1 MSPISPIT
9 APSLA
14 APLIASGTAASGTAA
29 AAGGSF
35 QNILHSA
42 IQHVEATGASADAA
56 VQGYLSGGPQELHST
71 ILAAQS
77 AELDFEMFLQ
87 VRNKVVSAYE
97 EIMRMQI

>member
-1 MSPISPIT
+1 MVPISPIS
-9 APSLA
+9 APGLA
-14 APLIASGTAASGTAA
+14 APLVASGTAASSGA
-29 AAGGSF
+29 SF

-42 IQHVEATGASADAA
+42 IQHVEASSASADAA
-56 VQGYLSGGPQELHST
+56 VKNYLGGGPQELHST
-71 ILAAQS
+71 ILATQS

>member
-1 MSPISPIT
+1 MAPISPIT

-14 APLIASGTAASGTAA
+14 APLAASGVTSAGAA
-29 AAGGSF
+29 AAGASF
-35 QNILHSA
+35 QNVLHSA
-42 IQHVEATGASADAA
+42 IQQVEASNASAASA
-56 VQGYLSGGPQELHST
+56 VQGYLAGGPQELHST

-97 EIMRMQI
+97 EIMRMQV

>member
-1 MSPISPIT
+1 MAPISPIT

-14 APLIASGTAASGTAA
+14 APLAASGVASTGAV

-35 QNILHSA
+35 QNLLHSA
-42 IQHVEATGASADAA
+42 IQHVEASNASAASA
-56 VQGYLSGGPQELHST
+56 VQGYLAGGPQELHST

-97 EIMRMQI
+97 EIMRMQV

>member
-1 MSPISPIT
+1 MAPISPIT
-9 APSLA
+9 VPISTPSLA
-14 APLIASGTAASGTAA
+14 TPLVTPGG

-42 IQHVEATGASADAA
+42 IQNVEASSASASSA
-56 VQGYLSGGPQELHST
+56 VQGYLAGGPQELHST

>member
-1 MSPISPIT
+1 MTPISPIT

-14 APLIASGTAASGTAA
+14 APLAASGVASTGAA

-35 QNILHSA
+35 QNLLHSA
-42 IQHVEATGASADAA
+42 IQHVEASNASAASA
-56 VQGYLSGGPQELHST
+56 VQGYLAGGPQELHST

-97 EIMRMQI
+97 EIMRMQV

>member
-1 MSPISPIT
+1 MAPISPIT

-14 APLIASGTAASGTAA
+14 APLAASGVASTGAA

-35 QNILHSA
+35 QNLLSSA
-42 IQHVEATGASADAA
+42 IQHVEASNASAASA
-56 VQGYLSGGPQELHST
+56 VQGYLAGGPQELHST

-97 EIMRMQI
+97 EIMRMQV

>member
-14 APLIASGTAASGTAA
+14 VPLIDSGAAGASAT
-29 AAGGSF
+29 GGSF

-71 ILAAQS
+71 ILATQS
-77 AELDFEMFLQ
+77 ADLDFEMFLQ

>member
-1 MSPISPIT
+1 MAPISPIT

-14 APLIASGTAASGTAA
+14 ASPIISGATS
-29 AAGGSF
+29 AAGAGATGASF
-35 QNILHSA
+35 QNLLHSA
-42 IQHVEATGASADAA
+42 IQNVEASSASASSA
-56 VQGYLSGGPQELHST
+56 VQGYLAGGPQELHST

>member
-1 MSPISPIT
+1 MAPISPIT
-9 APSLA
+9 VPIATPSLA
-14 APLIASGTAASGTAA
+14 TSLVTPGAA
-29 AAGGSF
+29 ATGASF
-35 QNILHSA
+35 QNLLHSA
-42 IQHVEATGASADAA
+42 IQNVEASSASASSA
-56 VQGYLSGGPQELHST
+56 VQGYLAGGPQELHST